1 MSTGIDAA
9 ALVPVI
15 VDRAL
20 RRLADQQLKAF
31 TGPTGAPG
39 GEVEQLT
46 RVAELYRREARWWGV
61 LSRWAYSEHPNA
73 MSLVFGKAAIR
84 AEVVA
89 SERAARYD
97 EFAASARRRAALAP
111 SEFSGVAA

>member
-1 MSTGIDAA
+1 MSTDIHAA

-20 RRLADQQLKAF
+20 RRLADQQLMAF
-31 TGPTGAPG
+31 TGPTGTPG
-39 GEVEQLT
+39 GEVDRLA

-73 MSLVFGKAAIR
+73 MPLVFGKAAIR
-84 AEVVA
+84 AECEA
-89 SERAARYD
+89 TERAARYD
-97 EFAASARRRAALAP
+97 EFAASARRRVVMAA
-111 SEFSGVAA
+111 SGVAA

>member
-20 RRLADQQLKAF
+20 RRLTDQKLTAF
-31 TGPTGAPG
+31 TGPTGSPRA
-39 GEVEQLT
+39 EVEQLT

-61 LSRWAYSEHPNA
+61 LSRWAYSEHQDTMP
-73 MSLVFGKAAIR
+73 LVFGKAAIR

-89 SERAARYD
+89 SERAERYD
-97 EFAASARRRAALAP
+97 EFAASARRCASLAG
-111 SEFSGVAA
+111 SGVAA